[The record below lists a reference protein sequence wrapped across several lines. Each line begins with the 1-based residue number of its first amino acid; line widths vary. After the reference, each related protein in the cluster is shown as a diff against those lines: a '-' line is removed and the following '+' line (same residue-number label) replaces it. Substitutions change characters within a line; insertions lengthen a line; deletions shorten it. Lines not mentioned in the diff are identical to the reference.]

1 MQITLPITLSIFLRF
16 FKKLMHGWLMKKVM
30 SVSMKISEVQIEF
43 IKPRNG
49 LIGFA
54 SFIVDGNIYVSS
66 IAIHSR
72 LNGEGYRLTYPCK
85 GNFTICHPINKQA
98 SKEIEAAIFSKLND
112 VMKKVKSNGENT
124 F

>member
-1 MQITLPITLSIFLRF
+1 MI
-16 FKKLMHGWLMKKVM
+16 
-30 SVSMKISEVQIEF
+30 ISEVQIDF
-43 IKPRNG
+43 IKPNNG

-54 SFIVDGNIYVSS
+54 SFVVDGSFYISS
-66 IAIHSR
+66 IAI
-72 LNGEGYRLTYPCK
+72 LTKLKGEGYRLTYPSK

-112 VMKKVKSNGENT
+112 VMKKVKSNAENT

>member
-1 MQITLPITLSIFLRF
+1 
-16 FKKLMHGWLMKKVM
+16 
-30 SVSMKISEVQIEF
+30 MKISEVQIDF
-43 IKPRNG
+43 VKPNNG

-54 SFIVDGNIYVSS
+54 SFVIDGDVYISS
-66 IAIHSR
+66 VAIHSR

-112 VMKKVKSNGENT
+112 VMKKANNHVQIL
-124 F
+124 